1 MTEVSKGPAND
12 RLWGLTFVFMAQ
24 NFVPLQNRSKRF
36 NNAAH
41 LSPHQMI
48 LLNAAHLSPHQMI
61 LLNAAHLSSRQMI
74 LLNLSD
80 DGSNG
85 SLGNVARESLN
96 PSLAPSSLLLLFL
109 LRLFGTPG
117 TVLNSLAAILILMK
131 QSHLLLLQMA

>member
-1 MTEVSKGPAND
+1 MTEVSNVVAYF
-12 RLWGLTFVFMAQ
+12 RFWGLTFVFMAQ

-48 LLNAAHLSPHQMI
+48 LLNAAHLS
-61 LLNAAHLSSRQMI
+61 SRQMI

-80 DGSNG
+80 EGSNG

-117 TVLNSLAAILILMK
+117 TVLSGILMK
-131 QSHLLLLQMA
+131 SHRLLLQMAS

>member
-36 NNAAH
+36 N
-41 LSPHQMI
+41 
-48 LLNAAHLSPHQMI
+48 NAAHLSPHQMI